1 MIKNKLKINDDKSEF
16 LIISSQRSTKRL
28 EMNVKIGNSVIEQC
42 ISCRN
47 LGVMFDKH
55 AKMENQISSVCRSTH
70 FHLRNIGSI
79 RNFLTDTA
87 VAQIVHA
94 LVTSRLDYCNSLL
107 YGLPDTQLQRLQRM
121 QNIACRI
128 VCRVPKQEH
137 VTPLLKDL
145 HWLPIKRRIDFKI
158 LLLTYRALND
168 LAPKYLTELV
178 TFYCPEKD
186 LRSAY
191 QLQLKVQKTRLKT
204 YGDRSF
210 QYAAAH
216 EWNKLPIYIKQSP
229 SLESFK
235 SNVKTHLFKLSYP

>member
-1 MIKNKLKINDDKSEF
+1 M
-16 LIISSQRSTKRL
+16 
-28 EMNVKIGNSVIEQC
+28 
-42 ISCRN
+42 
-47 LGVMFDKH
+47 
-55 AKMENQISSVCRSTH
+55 
-70 FHLRNIGSI
+70 
-79 RNFLTDTA
+79 
-87 VAQIVHA
+87 
-94 LVTSRLDYCNSLL
+94 
-107 YGLPDTQLQRLQRM
+107 
-121 QNIACRI
+121 
-128 VCRVPKQEH
+128 PKQEH

-145 HWLPIKRRIDFKI
+145 HWLPIQQRIDFII

-191 QLQLKVQKTRLKT
+191 QLQLKVLKKRLKT

-235 SNVKTHLFKLSYP
+235 SNVKTHLFQLSYP